1 MFFNQFLTRFL
12 PHTGDP
18 PSRRK
23 DTTNRRGESATQKI
37 SARPLFQ
44 ASRNLN
50 TTSEINNALEE
61 VDKAIQNGTAT
72 NQQLL
77 IKAELLIRKEKFRKA
92 RELLTKISNNK
103 IDQEVADEAMHLQ
116 EFVPHLQEE
125 ASTNR
130 LKRLLGD
137 LHRIA
142 QKYETKLL
150 SLPPIKDLTPDLDIT
165 QSIREDARLARTADL
180 PGLSLELIE
189 RTLQSGQE
197 SLWLLHDKAIS
208 LSMMGQQST
217 ALDILSSLK
226 ETTQKENLTNSIKK
240 NINIIKGN
248 SNSHRIKLNIY
259 LAKQSKIFIKSQGFD
274 TAFIPEA
281 NKINEKTRIKFIIF
295 KKARAVL
302 PESPKACLSLVN
314 SILDYFQ
321 GDLAALQLKGEALAA
336 LQRNNEAIQI
346 WKGLTQ
352 SKDDTIA
359 KRAAKLIT
367 QCVAK
372 EAKLISR
379 NQSTEAALSYFI
391 QEHLKLK
398 LAPTLNNDITDV
410 IKKHEPS
417 NTKDSHP
424 ELQKHQF
431 QLQLNTMAIEFLE
444 DQLLK
449 QDRLGANEPTQKS
462 VAIKKDA
469 RKKD

>member
-18 PSRRK
+18 PSRSK
-23 DTTNRRGESATQKI
+23 DTTNRRGKSATTKI

-44 ASRNLN
+44 ASRDLN
-50 TTSEINNALEE
+50 TTSEINNALDE

-77 IKAELLIRKEKFRKA
+77 IKAEIFLRKEKFRKA

-103 IDQEVADEAMHLQ
+103 IDQEAADEATHLQ
-116 EFVPHLQEE
+116 KVVPRLQEE
-125 ASTNR
+125 AGTNR

-137 LHRIA
+137 LHQIA

-226 ETTQKENLTNSIKK
+226 ETTQKENLTNSINK
-240 NINIIKGN
+240 NINIIKGS

-367 QCVAK
+367 QCLAK
-372 EAKLISR
+372 KAKLISS

-410 IKKHEPS
+410 ITKHEPS

-431 QLQLNTMAIEFLE
+431 QLQLNTMAVAFLE
-444 DQLLK
+444 DQLRE
-449 QDRLGANEPTQKS
+449 QDRLGANVPTQKP
-462 VAIKKDA
+462 VAIQKDA
-469 RKKD
+469 RKKG